1 MGSLAA
7 FWRFQDAVARA
18 QLKAWLPVT
27 GRVLVDISGPE
38 SQTAQIAAL
47 AGHNVLRVLPPGQE
61 PSGQPGR
68 TPGDQNSSLREIVAD
83 LPSLSCLSDGCAD
96 GVIAEGR
103 TLSLTLV
110 AEQLVAEISR
120 VLRPSGRVLACV
132 DSLVFGMAV
141 LAEHQHWPE
150 LADLPHAEV
159 VLVPWPD
166 GTITRCYGTDQLREL
181 FIDNGLDIA
190 WIRPRTVLA
199 AKTVNYLMQDK
210 HTSLTR
216 LVETELRARSD
227 DSVGT
232 QLVVSARKLLLKPPV
247 PLALA
252 ADTPRRVGTRLQT
265 ALGHRLPAVHAVPV
279 RPALDPGER
288 RGDLRPLRNRLL
300 QQRLTSRGLRQPQP
314 SIRGI
319 RGRDATIR
327 GVFTSQHRDGPVQ
340 VVANFL

>member
-7 FWRFQDAVARA
+7 YWRFQDAVARA

-38 SQTAQIAAL
+38 SQTAQIAAM
-47 AGHNVLRVLPPGQE
+47 AGHRVLRVLPP
-61 PSGQPGR
+61 GQPGR
-68 TPGDQNSSLREIVAD
+68 TPGDQNSSFRETIAD
-83 LPSLSCLSDGCAD
+83 LPSLSFLADGCAD

-110 AEQLVAEISR
+110 AEELVAEISR

-150 LADLPHAEV
+150 LADLPQAEV

-181 FIDNGLDIA
+181 FMDNGLDIA

-199 AKTVNYLMQDK
+199 AKTVNYLLHDK

-216 LVETELRARSD
+216 LVETELHARSD

-232 QLVVSARKLLLKPPV
+232 QLVVSARKPLTV
-247 PLALA
+247 PAVVLPLA
-252 ADTPRRVGTRLQT
+252 ADTPRRIRPGLETPIR
-265 ALGHRLPAVHAVPV
+265 HRLPAVDAPPV
-279 RPALDPGER
+279 RPVLDPGEG
-288 RGDLRPLRNRLL
+288 RGDLSPLRRRLL
-300 QQRLTSRGLRQPQP
+300 QQRLAARRLRQPQP
-314 SIRGI
+314 GVRGV
-319 RGRDATIR
+319 GGGDAAIR
-327 GVFTSQHRDGPVQ
+327 GVFTSQHHDGPVQ